1 MEIKKIA
8 LNSIALVL
16 AVSVI
21 FTVVLGLTSR
31 TEAANVAV
39 EDGVEQID
47 LNTIYLPNSAVEV
60 KFSDVILSEH
70 KENRKLIVSTQE
82 GSVTTTLTARLI
94 EKIDYDFM
102 KKTQTVTYT
111 GEGYFVVDLD
121 KLTPANIIQDTENK
135 TLTIKIGH
143 AYLQDIVINPYNI
156 KIGTVKESLL
166 AKGDIQLT
174 VADYNEIEKDI
185 RSRLEAKFNT
195 ASNAQK
201 ADVIALEMVKDIYEP
216 IIKAIDSRYTVIVE
230 FK

>member
-1 MEIKKIA
+1 MEIKKTA
-8 LNSIALVL
+8 LNIIALVL
-16 AVSVI
+16 AASVI
-21 FTVVLGLTSR
+21 LTVILGLTSR
-31 TEAANVAV
+31 TEAVNVAV

-70 KENRKLIVSTQE
+70 EENRKLIVSTQK

-121 KLTPANIIQDTENK
+121 QLTPANIIQDTENK

-195 ASNAQK
+195 AANAQK
-201 ADVIALEMVKDIYEP
+201 ADVIALKMVKDIYEP